1 MLKTR
6 NDFEYDLKMTEQAVS
21 VAVAWLHGGK
31 SFQGSSAHL
40 VKLCSE
46 QGTGR
51 RFSMRRDVERG
62 TANTLPSKHAPPM
75 GPATIPTARSSKKAI
90 FPLTRWH
97 RFVIHFPSRF
107 VRARRPNTSV

>member
-6 NDFEYDLKMTEQAVS
+6 NDFEYDLKMAEQAVS

-46 QGTGR
+46 QGTSR

-62 TANTLPSKHAPPM
+62 TANTLPSKHAPLM
-75 GPATIPTARSSKKAI
+75 GPATIHTARA
-90 FPLTRWH
+90 
-97 RFVIHFPSRF
+97 
-107 VRARRPNTSV
+107 ARRQFSPLLGGIAL